1 MAELQPFTV
10 VGVYEDNGQ
19 PYAGHQDAED
29 AMQAAR
35 LTLEN
40 SEEGDLIVLCVFA
53 GEHSDMLQPSVS
65 DVGYSVVDVP
75 ILRGDVDA
83 CQQLRTK

>member
-29 AMQAAR
+29 AMQAAT

-53 GEHSDMLQPSVS
+53 GEHSDILPQSEG
-65 DVGYSVVDVP
+65 DTGYCLAD
-75 ILRGDVDA
+75 ILPPDEADSE
-83 CQQLRTK
+83 

>member
-53 GEHSDMLQPSVS
+53 GEHSDILPQSGG
-65 DVGYSVVDVP
+65 DTGYCLAD
-75 ILRGDVDA
+75 ILPPDEADGE
-83 CQQLRTK
+83 

>member
-29 AMQAAR
+29 AMQAAT

-53 GEHSDMLQPSVS
+53 GEHSDILPQSED
-65 DVGYSVVDVP
+65 DVGYCLADVQPPDEVDSE
-75 ILRGDVDA
+75 
-83 CQQLRTK
+83 